1 MQGANRLSHLPPL
14 SAVLTVRLADATG
27 TSLAIVQAPGGN
39 DQEMTAMGNSES
51 NDEFAAQ
58 PEGMTSDARPEGMT
72 SDAQPQGMTSDGM
85 TSDDDPGGRAPGGRR
100 RGPGGR
106 QPQGRTSDGMTSDG
120 EQPGT
125 GGAQP
130 QGMTSDDEPG
140 N

>member
-1 MQGANRLSHLPPL
+1 MQGANQLSHLPPL
-14 SAVLTVRLADATG
+14 SAVLTVRLAGATG

-85 TSDDDPGGRAPGGRR
+85 TSDDDP
-100 RGPGGR
+100 
-106 QPQGRTSDGMTSDG
+106 DGMTSDG
-120 EQPGT
+120 EQPGN